1 MTFCKSSFDKFLNS
15 IPSFYYFPT
24 LCMKEFDIMITPSKD
39 NIEIL
44 LTSAILFTEI
54 N

>member
-1 MTFCKSSFDKFLNS
+1 MIVIRAKAEK
-15 IPSFYYFPT
+15 
-24 LCMKEFDIMITPSKD
+24 MKEFDIIITPSKD